1 MAAWIRARVLLLLAL
16 TSLAG
21 PLAGS
26 IAAQEHDNWYPA
38 DIRPPAG
45 TRYPCALTALPPGL
59 PGVPAA
65 DRRFIN
71 HVYSMILKAVQA
83 KLVLQAA
90 LGKEKGEALDGRF
103 TAYMR
108 ATDEAL
114 KKIQAEPVP
123 EGLPSFTDDVVQ
135 AIKLQRAFFRKAVTA
150 RHRGM
155 SLEEIFRFQEARDAS
170 GLLLRA
176 WAKMARRY
184 EGAWAPTTKDSIYH
198 HLCALDFF

>member
-16 TSLAG
+16 TSLAKPASG
-21 PLAGS
+21 
-26 IAAQEHDNWYPA
+26 QEPDNWYPA

-45 TRYPCALTALPPGL
+45 TQYPCALTALPPGL
-59 PGVPAA
+59 PGIPAA
-65 DRRFIN
+65 DRRFVN

-90 LGKEKGEALDGRF
+90 LGEEKGEALDARF

-108 ATDEAL
+108 ATTEAL
-114 KKIQAEPVP
+114 KKIEAEPVP
-123 EGLPSFTDDVVQ
+123 EGLPSFTADVIE

-150 RHRGM
+150 RHRGG
-155 SLEEIFRFQEARDAS
+155 SLEEIFQFPEARDAS
-170 GLLLRA
+170 KLLLRA

-184 EGAWAPTTKDSIYH
+184 QSAWAPATKDSIYH

>member
-1 MAAWIRARVLLLLAL
+1 MAAWIRARVLLLLSL

-21 PLAGS
+21 PLTGS
-26 IAAQEHDNWYPA
+26 IAAQELDNWYPV
-38 DIRPPAG
+38 DISPPAG
-45 TRYPCALTALPPGL
+45 TQYPCALTALPPGL
-59 PGVPAA
+59 PGIPSA

-90 LGKEKGEALDGRF
+90 LDQEKGEALDARF

-108 ATDEAL
+108 TTDEAL

-123 EGLPSFTDDVVQ
+123 EGLPSFTADVIQ

-150 RHRGM
+150 RQRGM
-155 SLEEIFRFQEARDAS
+155 SLEEVFHFPEARDAS

-184 EGAWAPTTKDSIYH
+184 KDAWTPATKDSIYH

>member
-16 TSLAG
+16 TGLAA
-21 PLAGS
+21 PGS
-26 IAAQEHDNWYPA
+26 SQNPENWYPA
-38 DIRPPAG
+38 DISPPAG

-59 PGVPAA
+59 PGIPSA
-65 DRRFIN
+65 DRQFIN

-90 LGKEKGEALDGRF
+90 LGEEKGEALDGRF
-103 TAYMR
+103 ADYMR
-108 ATDEAL
+108 TTDGAL

-123 EGLPSFTDDVVQ
+123 EGLPSFTTDVLE
-135 AIKLQRAFFRKAVTA
+135 AIKLQRTFFRKAVTA
-150 RHRGM
+150 RQRGM
-155 SLEEIFRFQEARDAS
+155 SLEEVFRFPEARDAS
-170 GLLLRA
+170 NLLLRA

-184 EGAWAPTTKDSIYH
+184 EGAWTAATKDSIYH